1 MISAYFYTMTKR
13 DNSTKQPPA
22 QPAPIS
28 IRLKDGCSI
37 LRPSIEVSWP
47 EGGSPTASN
56 YCYIDFPF
64 HRYYWIDN
72 WTYELGMWTADMHC
86 DVLATYKP
94 YIGYASKYVLRSA
107 SAENKDAIDT
117 MWPATTEYTQGSQ
130 TIANGLVRF
139 GDGGSYV
146 MACVNDQ
153 TIAYT
158 ANQPP
163 LLFQVNAKGVQDV
176 MHNVI
181 DSFEGAANDLNS
193 AAGADF
199 KDAITMILKAP
210 GRIFSDITQFVK
222 SVTWFPC
229 SFTGTAS
236 DVFVGKY
243 SVQAQGRLIT
253 DPIWSNSMI
262 DVNIAG
268 FVPAGASKWKYSEP
282 YASYYL
288 NCPPFGI
295 IPIPSEDIING
306 NTLRLS
312 LSIDALSGL
321 GRLIVKVRK
330 GNDPVTTRDICDRT
344 AQMGITFPFGGSTP
358 DYASGI
364 AGAGAMGA
372 AVAMMEAGTSG
383 AGMVMA
389 GAIGSA
395 AKGLGY
401 QGFSGGGF
409 SGGALGIEPTWTLNW
424 RYFVP
429 VDQDPIEQGY
439 PLCEVRQLNTLSGYI
454 KTADGEIAAVGATAQ
469 ELAQISAYLT
479 EGFFYE

>member
-1 MISAYFYTMTKR
+1 MIYAQFAIMTKR
-13 DNSTKQPPA
+13 ENSTKLPTQLSA
-22 QPAPIS
+22 NVS

-47 EGGSPTASN
+47 DGGTPTANN
-56 YCYIDFPF
+56 YCFINSPF
-64 HRYYWIDN
+64 RRYYWVDN
-72 WTYELGMWTADMHC
+72 WTYERGMWVADMHC
-86 DVLATYKP
+86 DVLATYRT
-94 YIGYASKYVLRSA
+94 YIGLSSKYVLRSA
-107 SAENKDAIDT
+107 SDKNLDAIDSLY
-117 MWPATTEYTQGSQ
+117 PATTEYTQGSQ
-130 TIANGLVRF
+130 TISNGLVRF

-153 TIAYT
+153 TISYT
-158 ANQPP
+158 ATQPP
-163 LLFQVNAKGVQDV
+163 LLFQVSAKGVQDV

-181 DSFEGAANDLNS
+181 DSFEGAANDLNT

-210 GRIFSDITQFVK
+210 ARIFSDITQFVK
-222 SVTWFPC
+222 SVMWFPC

-236 DVFVGKY
+236 PVYVGKY
-243 SVQAQGRLIT
+243 SVDAQGSQIT

-262 DVNIAG
+262 DVNLAN
-268 FVPAGASKWKYSEP
+268 FVPAGAEKWKYSEP

-306 NTLRLS
+306 YTLRLS

-321 GRLIVKVRK
+321 GRLIVKIRK
-330 GNDPVTTRDICDRT
+330 GSDPVTTRDICDRT
-344 AQMGITFPFGGSTP
+344 AQVGISFPFGGSTP

-372 AVAMMEAGTSG
+372 AVAMMEAGTGG

-389 GAIGSA
+389 GAIGTA

-409 SGGALGIEPTWTLNW
+409 SGGALGIEPTWSLNW

-429 VDQDPIEQGY
+429 VDQDPAEQGS
-439 PLCEVRQLNTLSGYI
+439 PLCKVKTLNTLSGYI
-454 KTADGEIAAVGATAQ
+454 KTADGEVEAVGATSQ

-479 EGFFYE
+479 GGFFYE